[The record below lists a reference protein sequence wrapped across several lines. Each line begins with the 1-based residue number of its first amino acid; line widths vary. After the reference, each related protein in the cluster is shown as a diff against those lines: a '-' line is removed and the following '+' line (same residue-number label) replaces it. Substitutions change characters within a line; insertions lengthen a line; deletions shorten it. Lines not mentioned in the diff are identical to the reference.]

1 MMSLPPR
8 AGAGLSLVRAP
19 SRTRSGEAVGD
30 VADGARSSQ
39 RSPTIACVASSVFI
53 DRATVIGSNGNTIV
67 RDVSLRI
74 DPGES
79 VAVIGRSGAGKTTL
93 LRLLNG
99 LATPSSL

>member
-1 MMSLPPR
+1 
-8 AGAGLSLVRAP
+8 
-19 SRTRSGEAVGD
+19 
-30 VADGARSSQ
+30 
-39 RSPTIACVASSVFI
+39 VASSVVI